1 VTLFV
6 LHCTEVYYVYYTGGV
21 IRYFGIN
28 RWARVLKMNCWAVG
42 QLLQSSSS
50 IPNMCCCTIQ
60 SSSFTSGWIIGG
72 KSVVAIRAM
81 LVVQRE
87 MGD

>member
-1 VTLFV
+1 
-6 LHCTEVYYVYYTGGV
+6 
-21 IRYFGIN
+21 
-28 RWARVLKMNCWAVG
+28 MNCWAVG